1 MLPILAE
8 RPADADAIDALVATC
23 FGPERGKKTVYK
35 FRDGVPPIRDLS
47 FVVRDGREVLGSIR
61 YWPIVVGDRQVP
73 AILLGPLCIDPRM
86 QGQGIGRALM
96 RHSLYAA
103 TRAGHRLCLLV
114 GDKSYYEP
122 FGFRNAGA
130 LGLDLPGWY
139 DPERFQYMELAPGA
153 VQGVTGMVQKASVP
167 FGRAGRRGARAKAA

>member
-1 MLPILAE
+1 MLPILPE
-8 RPADADAIDALVATC
+8 RPSDAASIDALVALC

-35 FRDGVPPIRDLS
+35 FRDGVPPIPDLS
-47 FVVRDGREVLGSIR
+47 FVVRDQQDVLGSIR
-61 YWPIVVGDRQVP
+61 YWPILIGERQVP
-73 AILLGPLCIDPRM
+73 AVLLGPLCIHPRM

-122 FGFRNAGA
+122 FGFRNAVA

-139 DPERFQYMELAPGA
+139 DPERFQYMDLVPGA
-153 VQGVTGMVQKASVP
+153 SQGVTGMVQKAAVP
-167 FGRAGRRGARAKAA
+167 FGRAGRRGARVRAA